1 MTKKCCSPLVVVR
14 GQPLSPVV
22 FDYVG
27 DQWERPSLTR
37 TRMEAY
43 RPGTELVVA
52 GRIDPDHHSGSYVAV
67 NVEAGPGYHRHVSI
81 YNKKVFVRINNRGG
95 ESFIERLWAFITVSE
110 RMETVEEVGQRLEV
124 VAAARARLELMAGK
138 YGFLPYPPAAATLW
152 EHQLLA

>member
-1 MTKKCCSPLVVVR
+1 M
-14 GQPLSPVV
+14 V

-67 NVEAGPGYHRHVSI
+67 NIEAGPGYHRHVSI
-81 YNKKVFVRINNRGG
+81 YNKKVFVRINNNRGG
-95 ESFIERLWAFITVSE
+95 ESFIERLWAFITVRE
-110 RMETVEEVGQRLEV
+110 LREE
-124 VAAARARLELMAGK
+124 
-138 YGFLPYPPAAATLW
+138 
-152 EHQLLA
+152 LLQVMITYKSHRF